1 LILLISKPDTNEAF
15 FQLPVLAILREKH
28 GGVEMIIKTRAG
40 TAPETEVAHAEV
52 APLRVENVAL
62 TVRDIGRTE
71 TFYRAVL
78 GLRVLQRSA
87 GSVDLGAGDRPLVR
101 LLHRPQAM
109 PDNPTEAGLYHTAFL
124 LPSAADLAAW
134 LLHLESLRHPLQ
146 GAAEHVVSQSVYLA
160 DPEGNGVEVYADAP
174 RKTWVWDGPLVK
186 FATLPLDRP
195 ALLAKARTRWDGA
208 PGGTTVG
215 HVHLR
220 VGDVAA
226 AEQFYRDAVG
236 FTTVARRPG
245 AVFMSTGRYHH
256 HIALNTWQSAG
267 AGTRDQHRAGL
278 AAVTLAF
285 AGGGP
290 SQALED
296 PWGTQLH
303 IRPSATAGEPVR
315 VAGSSE

>member
-1 LILLISKPDTNEAF
+1 
-15 FQLPVLAILREKH
+15 
-28 GGVEMIIKTRAG
+28 MIIETRASA
-40 TAPETEVAHAEV
+40 APNTEV
-52 APLRVENVAL
+52 APLRVESVAL

-71 TFYRAVL
+71 AFYRTVL
-78 GLRVLQRSA
+78 GLRVLERSA
-87 GSVDLGAGDRPLVR
+87 DTVDLGAGDMPLLR
-101 LLHRPQAM
+101 LLHRPHAI

-124 LPSAADLAAW
+124 LPSASDLAAW
-134 LLHLESLRHPLQ
+134 LLHLESRRYPMQ
-146 GAAEHVVSQSVYLA
+146 GAAEHLVSQSIYLA

-208 PGGTTVG
+208 PGGTSIG

-220 VGDVAA
+220 VGDVDV
-226 AEQFYRDAVG
+226 AERFYRAVG

-267 AGTRDQHRAGL
+267 AGRRDQHRAGL
-278 AAVTLAF
+278 ASVTLGF
-285 AGGGP
+285 AGPGAAE
-290 SQALED
+290 SLED
-296 PWGTQLH
+296 PWGTHLH
-303 IRPSATAGEPVR
+303 IYPAASAGEPVR
-315 VAGSSE
+315 VAGSGP